1 MKERRKSDRADKL
14 QEQIPLAGRP
24 MTMCDAEV
32 NGIKI
37 AFDIRGCGPPL
48 ILVMGYR
55 LNSRAWPLDF
65 IDALAERFTVVL
77 FDNRGTGLSDKPL
90 FGYELSNMAKD
101 VCGLMDHLEIAR
113 ANVLGYSMGGAIA
126 QELVCRYPERV
137 LSLVL
142 CATLCGGRRAIYARS
157 TVINIMHDLD
167 GLDPAAAA
175 RRIWTVTYEPK
186 YLATNIDKVERQMQR
201 ELETPTPL
209 HAADLQF
216 QAFVDFDT
224 SEALSSVRSPTLI
237 MTGDGD
243 VLIPARNSEVLAELI
258 PDAQLAILPGFAH
271 RVIWEST
278 GQCVALIG
286 NFLEQTQ
293 AAANA
298 GDSYAG

>member
-1 MKERRKSDRADKL
+1 
-14 QEQIPLAGRP
+14 
-24 MTMCDAEV
+24 MTMRHAEV

-37 AFDIRGCGPPL
+37 AFDIRGSGPSL

-65 IDALAERFTVVL
+65 IEALAKRFTVVL
-77 FDNRGTGLSDKPL
+77 FDNRGTGLSDKPI

-142 CATLCGGRRAIYARS
+142 CATLCGGRRAIYARP
-157 TVINIMHDLD
+157 TVISIMHDLD

-186 YLATNIDKVERQMQR
+186 YLAANVDKVERQMQR

-237 MTGDGD
+237 
-243 VLIPARNSEVLAELI
+243 
-258 PDAQLAILPGFAH
+258 LPGFAH

-293 AAANA
+293 APANA
-298 GDSYAG
+298 GDSYAE